1 MINKVLLKNF
11 VSVIIPAVLG
21 FVFTYLFSFYQQVQI
36 KHLAWATAAL
46 ATYCLIM
53 NFIYAAMAGKSNFT
67 GAMLVGSVLKL
78 LFSFVSIFVYSILFP
93 AFFSSFALQYIMIYL
108 IFTLFEIRYLL
119 YLIKHQNKK

>member
-36 KHLAWATAAL
+36 KHLAWAIAAL

-78 LFSFVSIFVYSILFP
+78 LFSFVAIFVYSILFP